1 MPTKLLALFLLFL
14 LFLLN
19 GCATTP
25 STATREEPNG
35 TKVTTTIT
43 RWECGMF
50 IRAHNLDYIVDT
62 NGFPAVKVTGLDQG
76 VSPETSKIIESIIK
90 GAITGAAAVAKP

>member
-1 MPTKLLALFLLFL
+1 MTKLFILLPL
-14 LFLLN
+14 LLC
-19 GCATTP
+19 GCATTT
-25 STATREEPNG
+25 STAKREEANG

-62 NGFPAVKVTGLDQG
+62 NGFPAVKVTGLDVG
-76 VSPETSKIIESIIK
+76 VSPETAKIISAAVQ
-90 GAITGAAAVAKP
+90 GAVQGAAGMKP